1 MLVQRM
7 VRRSYRRAGR
17 LVPPSATRLRG
28 RSMILAPA
36 QAVDW
41 HSTDAREELLIA
53 LRGTVCVERKDGRKR
68 ITTISLL
75 AGQCAFLPCATRH
88 RVVNRS
94 LRIAHYLYVT
104 A

>member
-1 MLVQRM
+1 MR
-7 VRRSYRRAGR
+7 
-17 LVPPSATRLRG
+17 
-28 RSMILAPA
+28 LAPA

-53 LRGTVCVERKDGRKR
+53 LQGTVCVEREDGRRR
-68 ITTISLL
+68 ITATSLP
-75 AGQCAFLPCATRH
+75 AGQCAFLPCATIH

-94 LRIAHYLYVT
+94 RKAAHYLYVT